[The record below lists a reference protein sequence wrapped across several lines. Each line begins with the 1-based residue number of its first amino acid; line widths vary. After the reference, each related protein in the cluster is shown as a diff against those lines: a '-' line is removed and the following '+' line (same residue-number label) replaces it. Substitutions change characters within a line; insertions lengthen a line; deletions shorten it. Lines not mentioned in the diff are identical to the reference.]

1 MLDKILLIL
10 GYIIIL
16 IIFFLVIFLIIKT
29 FTKKEACPYCKNT
42 NDLERVKKN
51 QIVNFIPFTNVI
63 RLLCYKCHRS
73 HYRIIK

>member
-1 MLDKILLIL
+1 MLDKIIISI
-10 GYIIIL
+10 GYLIIL
-16 IIFFLVIFLIIKT
+16 IILFSVIILIKKQ

-42 NDLERVKKN
+42 IDLERVKKN